1 MWNSKNI
8 IPTIFTRTVHLL
20 INNLLLSLDVNL
32 SVLKTHEYSR

>member
-8 IPTIFTRTVHLL
+8 IPTIFTRTVQLL

-32 SVLKTHEYSR
+32 SVLKLEYSR